1 MLPSYNAWK
10 TTFLRVELRFSK
22 SELGSLL
29 FSVKSQDNLN
39 LVLTGTQGGLFTRC
53 STYNQLHLN
62 LIESPEI
69 ICKLIQNKID
79 FNSVSYQVNSTKFGK
94 YGKQWYYPQGYLKII
109 KEFGLQDTGHLV
121 QNLHNLDFTGF
132 VGP

>member
-1 MLPSYNAWK
+1 MLVIVSLDKPTAHIHMTMVATGNFVASSNVA
-10 TTFLRVELRFSK
+10 LLQCQEDSILESLAPLLQVR
-22 SELGSLL
+22 ELGSLL

-69 ICKLIQNKID
+69 ISKLIQNKID

-94 YGKQWYYPQGYLKII
+94 YGKQW
-109 KEFGLQDTGHLV
+109 
-121 QNLHNLDFTGF
+121 
-132 VGP
+132 